1 MKFTFRASIILL
13 LALRVS
19 ILSQA
24 QISSFQHVVVIF
36 QENRTPDNLFQALC
50 GPTRS
55 LCPNPYNLQ
64 NVGTNSKGQTI
75 TLTPTTLGTSY
86 DLGHGHG
93 SFVGMCDLDPA
104 TNTCKMDAA
113 DKTGCSPAQNCPANP
128 QFQFVQSSDIGPY
141 LTMAQQYGWANFMF
155 QTNQWPSTPAHQFI
169 FAGTSAP
176 TSLDDMNAT
185 FVAENPSGLGC
196 LAPLNAIYKLI
207 DPASAPNEFNLVN
220 NPKGTVCFSHP
231 TMASLLDGI
240 SKSWKYYT
248 PGAGSIWTAPNW
260 IKEICGPNSD
270 FTQCTGPEWK
280 NNVDLIPKDVLTDI
294 GACKLANVTWV
305 IPTGQNSD
313 HAGGNHTGGPSWV
326 ASIVNAIGSSTACDN
341 GTGYWKNTAIFI
353 TWDDWGGWFDH
364 EGPTLLSV
372 PNQGQGDYQYGF
384 RVPLVVVSAY
394 TPKGLVNNVRHDF
407 GSILRFIE
415 QNFGI
420 QQGALT
426 FADARA
432 TTNLT
437 GFFNLSR
444 AARVFQHINAPR
456 DANFFLHDNRPMEP
470 PDND

>member
-155 QTNQWPSTPAHQFI
+155 QTNQGPSTPAHQFI

-220 NPKGTVCFSHP
+220 NPKTPLDV
-231 TMASLLDGI
+231 SLHLFPRLTATDLVKLTANKNVPETLRSSAIKLHRKRKLG
-240 SKSWKYYT
+240 
-248 PGAGSIWTAPNW
+248 GS
-260 IKEICGPNSD
+260 
-270 FTQCTGPEWK
+270 
-280 NNVDLIPKDVLTDI
+280 
-294 GACKLANVTWV
+294 
-305 IPTGQNSD
+305 
-313 HAGGNHTGGPSWV
+313 GN
-326 ASIVNAIGSSTACDN
+326 
-341 GTGYWKNTAIFI
+341 
-353 TWDDWGGWFDH
+353 
-364 EGPTLLSV
+364 
-372 PNQGQGDYQYGF
+372 
-384 RVPLVVVSAY
+384 
-394 TPKGLVNNVRHDF
+394 
-407 GSILRFIE
+407 
-415 QNFGI
+415 
-420 QQGALT
+420 
-426 FADARA
+426 
-432 TTNLT
+432 
-437 GFFNLSR
+437 
-444 AARVFQHINAPR
+444 
-456 DANFFLHDNRPMEP
+456 
-470 PDND
+470 